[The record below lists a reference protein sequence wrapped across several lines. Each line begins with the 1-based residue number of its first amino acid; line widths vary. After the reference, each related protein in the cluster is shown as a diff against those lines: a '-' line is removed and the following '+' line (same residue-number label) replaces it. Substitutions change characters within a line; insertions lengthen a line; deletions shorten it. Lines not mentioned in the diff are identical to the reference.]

1 MRKVTQTAIYDQEG
15 NFLFTQTLTSYT
27 DDDVDPAEDYS

>member
-1 MRKVTQTAIYDQEG
+1 MRVVTHTDIYDSDG

-27 DDDVDPAEDYS
+27 DGEYDEMEDIL